1 MGKVSAAKMLIAPH
15 VLWIFWLGLLL
26 SHDVARSI
34 PHQNWELG
42 ATSDKLGSKGR
53 SGTVFRKKL
62 VLFLV
67 DGLRWDYVEHGD
79 YPAFREMA
87 AHGVKADRLIPVF
100 PSVSYPNWYSLVTG
114 LYTESHGIVGNY
126 MYDPVRRSY
135 FRMAAPESFQPQWW
149 NRAEP
154 LWTRAL
160 RRNRTVA
167 MFWWDG
173 CQVDINGTR
182 PQSCISYGG
191 YSTKIDYQMD
201 QKIRETVE
209 GFKRDSLDLA
219 MLYYEGPDAEGHR
232 DGPQSYG
239 IQTAVGKVDH
249 YLRLLQ
255 KSLEQE
261 GLLNQVNIVVV
272 SDHGMTST
280 SPESTRHIDMDSLVN
295 EQDVHVMLDKGPFA
309 MLYPKPGREQEVMKS
324 LFFHKTQGLRVFTK
338 DTIPDEWHFKNSD
351 RVAPIVMLADEG
363 YYIMPF
369 SNPMKTLPGNNGPS
383 PGVHGYDP
391 RMSDMWGI
399 FYARGPAI
407 RNDVRGTTVM
417 RMVDVYNVLC
427 YALGMEPGPN
437 SGSWD
442 HVKGFLEPSYD
453 RHLYTHLQRSKR
465 AARSSE
471 KSSMT

>member
-1 MGKVSAAKMLIAPH
+1 MAKVGVAKLVLAPH
-15 VLWIFWLGLLL
+15 VVSAFLLILLW
-26 SHDVARSI
+26 SQEVARSM
-34 PHQNWELG
+34 PPEQWDFSVG
-42 ATSDKLGSKGR
+42 SDKRGS
-53 SGTVFRKKL
+53 SGGYGTAFRKKL
-62 VLFLV
+62 VVFLV
-67 DGLRWDYVEHGD
+67 DGLRWDYVDRGD
-79 YPAFREMA
+79 YPGFREIA
-87 AHGVKADRLIPVF
+87 AQGVKADRLVPVF
-100 PSVSYPNWYSLVTG
+100 PSVSYPNWYSLATG
-114 LYTESHGIVGNY
+114 LYTEDHGIVGNY
-126 MYDPVRRSY
+126 MYDPARQSY
-135 FRMAAPESFQPQWW
+135 FRMAAPESFQPHWW

-182 PQSCISYGG
+182 PQSCIPYGG

-201 QKIRETVE
+201 QKILETVE

-239 IQTAVGKVDH
+239 IQTTVGKVDH

-272 SDHGMTST
+272 SDHGMTRT
-280 SPESTRHIDMDSLVN
+280 SPDSTRHIDMDSLVN
-295 EQDVHVMLDKGPFA
+295 DQDVHVMLDKGPFA
-309 MLYPKPGREQEVMKS
+309 MLFPKPGREQEVLKS

-338 DTIPDEWHFKNSD
+338 ETIPEEWHFKNSD
-351 RVAPIVMLADEG
+351 RVAPIVLVADEG

-369 SNPMKTLPGNNGPS
+369 SNPTKTLPGNNGPS

-407 RNDVRGTTVM
+407 RPGVKGTTVM
-417 RMVDVYNVLC
+417 RMVDVYNVMC

-437 SGSWD
+437 YD
-442 HVKGFLEPSYD
+442 HYLFS
-453 RHLYTHLQRSKR
+453 HLQRAKR
-465 AARSSE
+465 AAPRSE
-471 KSSMT
+471 ENRA